1 MKREEEKEG
10 DAALPF
16 FSGDDGKDDQLL
28 RMSTEPRRIHPRLMY
43 LNTSLEI
50 MFYDFGFIC
59 IGTEPGASWG

>member
-16 FSGDDGKDDQLL
+16 FSGGDDGKDDQLL

-43 LNTSLEI
+43 LNTSLE
-50 MFYDFGFIC
+50 ML
-59 IGTEPGASWG
+59 TKMKLNKW